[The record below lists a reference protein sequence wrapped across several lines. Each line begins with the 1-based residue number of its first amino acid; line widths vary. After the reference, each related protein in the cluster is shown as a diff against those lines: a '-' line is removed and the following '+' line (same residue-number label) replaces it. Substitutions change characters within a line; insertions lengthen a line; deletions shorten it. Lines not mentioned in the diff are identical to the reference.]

1 MSELANVLLIGAT
14 GGTGYRAIQG
24 FLDQGVSN
32 LRVMTRKVDKS
43 RDAIAQLD
51 QLGIK
56 LVEADLDELA
66 SLESAFADVSHI
78 YCHATAGDYTQADPA
93 EVERAERL
101 AQAAQHCSI
110 QHLVYNSSGGVDR
123 NSGIRHIEQKYQV
136 EQIFQQAGL
145 PTTMLRSCLFMEE
158 FWKKYTRPSILKG
171 NFRFSVQPYR
181 PLHLLSVRDVG
192 RVAAYVMQHSNQYIG
207 QAIELASDALTPQQM
222 ATVFSRVQNQTVKH
236 KEFPAWI
243 FLLLGRKS
251 LFDLIQWYR
260 NAGYQANV
268 EKLQSEFP
276 GLLTSF
282 ETFLRETH
290 WNDPALSYEDL
301 YQVDR

>member
-1 MSELANVLLIGAT
+1 MSELDNVLLIGAT

-24 FLDQGVSN
+24 FLDQEVSN

-56 LVEADLDELA
+56 LVEADLDDLA
-66 SLESAFADVSHI
+66 SLEAAFANVSHI
-78 YCHATAGDYTQADPA
+78 YCHATAGDYTQADPV
-93 EVERAERL
+93 EVERAERV
-101 AQAAQHCSI
+101 AQAAQRCSI
-110 QHLVYNSSGGVDR
+110 RHLVYNSSGGADR

-171 NFRFSVQPYR
+171 NFWFSVQPHR
-181 PLHLLSVRDVG
+181 PLHLVSVKDVG
-192 RVAAYVMQHSNQYIG
+192 RVAAYVMQHGDNYIG
-207 QAIELASDALTPQQM
+207 QAIELASDVLTPQQM
-222 ATVFSRVQNQTVKH
+222 ATSFSQVQDQTVKH
-236 KEFPAWI
+236 RELPAWL
-243 FLLLGRKS
+243 FLLFGRKK

-290 WNDPALSYEDL
+290 WDNSALSYEDL
-301 YQVDR
+301 CRIDR

>member
-1 MSELANVLLIGAT
+1 MSELDNVLLIGAT

-32 LRVMTRKVDKS
+32 LRVMTRKVDTS
-43 RDAIAQLD
+43 RAAIAALD

-56 LVEADLDELA
+56 LVEADLDDLA
-66 SLESAFADVSHI
+66 SLEAAFADVSRI
-78 YCHATAGDYTQADPA
+78 YCHATAGDYTQADPV
-93 EVERAERL
+93 EVERAKRV
-101 AQAAQHCSI
+101 AQAAQHSSI
-110 QHLVYNSSGGVDR
+110 QHLVYNSSGGVER
-123 NSGIRHIEQKYQV
+123 NSGIPHIEQKYRV

-171 NFRFSVQPYR
+171 NFRFSVQSNR
-181 PLHLLSVRDVG
+181 PLHLVSVRDVG
-192 RVAAYVMQHSNQYIG
+192 RVAAYVMQHGNDYIG
-207 QAIELASDALTPQQM
+207 QAIELASDVLTPQQM
-222 ATVFSRVQNQTVKH
+222 AAAFSQVQDQMVKH
-236 KEFPAWI
+236 RELPAWL
-243 FLLLGRKS
+243 FLLFGRKT

-268 EKLQSEFP
+268 DKLQSEFP

-282 ETFLRETH
+282 ATFLQETH
-290 WNDPALSYEDL
+290 WNNPELSYEDL
-301 YQVDR
+301 CRIDR